1 MKFLRFQDVP
11 NNQLMLLLFYSTK
24 IIPATSTKAQ
34 RQYLNAKIALIFET
48 TKFWSKEKWRFG
60 SPDLLHIDTFSK
72 NNNSYSRA

>member
-1 MKFLRFQDVP
+1 
-11 NNQLMLLLFYSTK
+11 MLLLLFPTK
-24 IIPATSTKAQ
+24 IIQPPCTQGLAAALPFTTR

-48 TKFWSKEKWRFG
+48 TKFWSKEKWRVG